1 MSVTT
6 LPQSAVL
13 PTEYQPRTRL
23 WTREEYYRAYDM
35 GLFGPTEKLELI
47 RGEVKEKMPH
57 GPRHAS
63 AISLVQD
70 ALMFPARLAGA
81 YVRCQ
86 LPLFVGEASDP
97 EPDFTVIHGTVR
109 DYQSAHPWAADTL
122 LVGEVSDSTLA
133 YDRSEKARLYA
144 EAQIPEYWILNVV
157 GSYLEVRRDPE
168 DGEYRSL
175 QTLRITASVTP
186 LFAPDT
192 SIAIADLLPQEA

>member
-1 MSVTT
+1 
-6 LPQSAVL
+6 
-13 PTEYQPRTRL
+13 
-23 WTREEYYRAYDM
+23 
-35 GLFGPTEKLELI
+35 
-47 RGEVKEKMPH
+47 
-57 GPRHAS
+57 
-63 AISLVQD
+63 
-70 ALMFPARLAGA
+70 
-81 YVRCQ
+81 
-86 LPLFVGEASDP
+86 
-97 EPDFTVIHGTVR
+97 
-109 DYQSAHPWAADTL
+109 
-122 LVGEVSDSTLA
+122 VGEVSDSTLA